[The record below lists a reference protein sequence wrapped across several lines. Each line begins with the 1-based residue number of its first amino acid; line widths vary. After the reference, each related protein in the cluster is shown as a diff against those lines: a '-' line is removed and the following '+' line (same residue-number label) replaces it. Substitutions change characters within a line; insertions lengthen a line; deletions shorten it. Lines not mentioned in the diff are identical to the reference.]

1 MNILTVR
8 GGVNEITPS
17 FKELFQKMSE
27 KGVILKEVT
36 DTRITGID
44 ANGATFEMEVYILSN
59 DQISEKFK
67 KEIFDYRVELRGSM
81 ALLKKQGLVTKETL
95 NNIGQQFEFLGDK
108 PAARKTTSKAA
119 TKASSEEV
127 PVESKD
133 KE

>member
-8 GGVNEITPS
+8 DGVNEITPS

-27 KGVILKEVT
+27 KGIILKEVT

-67 KEIFDYRVELRGSM
+67 KEIFDYRVKLRESM
-81 ALLKKQGLVTKETL
+81 SLLKKQGLVTTETL
-95 NNIGQQFEFLGDK
+95 NRIGQQFEFLGDK
-108 PAARKTTSKAA
+108 PTAKKTTAKAA
-119 TKASSEEV
+119 TKAPDKEV
-127 PVESKD
+127 PAESKD

>member
-8 GGVNEITPS
+8 DGVNEITPS

-27 KGVILKEVT
+27 KGIILKEVT
-36 DTRITGID
+36 DTKITGID

-95 NNIGQQFEFLGDK
+95 NKIGQQFEFLGDK